1 MEWTVFFSVLQLI
14 VASIKQL
21 RERVPIPHILNIL
34 FIMQINVGIDSL
46 LCYSL
51 DLRILL

>member
-1 MEWTVFFSVLQLI
+1 MEWTDFSVLQLI

-21 RERVPIPHILNIL
+21 RGRVPIPHILNIP

-46 LCYSL
+46 
-51 DLRILL
+51 RTIHWT